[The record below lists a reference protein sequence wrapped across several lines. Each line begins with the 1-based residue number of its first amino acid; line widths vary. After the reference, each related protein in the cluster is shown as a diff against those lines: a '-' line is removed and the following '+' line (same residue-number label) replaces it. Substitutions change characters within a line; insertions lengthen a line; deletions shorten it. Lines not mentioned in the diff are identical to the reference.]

1 MINRHTLGA
10 RGIKRIAAACMGLIS
25 SRKRCWYNDQFKWS
39 QNIQVVTHVRRSP
52 TICDYLYLEEALE
65 EAVINDFETIY
76 QAVII
81 CLRELLGSSSR
92 LTSMRRGD
100 LSMTAGTVGW
110 LAIILRSG
118 SCGGCWGGVTS
129 TIMLSKLCW
138 YNSFWSFDFAAWSN
152 VTIYNNLVRKC
163 NRNKTCK
170 SYICFE

>member
-1 MINRHTLGA
+1 MLSKGLLLLAWVLLA
-10 RGIKRIAAACMGLIS
+10 RGSAVDITIS
-25 SRKRCWYNDQFKWS
+25 SSGS

-100 LSMTAGTVGW
+100 LSMTAGTVG
-110 LAIILRSG
+110 
-118 SCGGCWGGVTS
+118 
-129 TIMLSKLCW
+129 
-138 YNSFWSFDFAAWSN
+138 
-152 VTIYNNLVRKC
+152 
-163 NRNKTCK
+163 
-170 SYICFE
+170 